1 MTYRPEDLPKKVVK
15 KVLTVGKGCGH
26 NVYMT
31 TEKQT
36 MTTTTEEQAMA
47 IYPQETIYVAVCS
60 DGLGTY
66 QARCL
71 GCSWVGPWRRKQQ
84 AATASAKSHLT
95 HIDPAALA
103 RLADEAVAARAAAHT
118 AAHAAETT
126 ARNTAEEEAKR
137 IIAEYQADYQ
147 AARSAAAYK
156 VQAL

>member
-1 MTYRPEDLPKKVVK
+1 MTEHEGDVK

-60 DGLGTY
+60 DGNGSY

-71 GCSWVGPWRRKQQ
+71 GCSWVGPWRRKLE
-84 AATASAKSHLT
+84 AATSSAKSHLA
-95 HIDPAALA
+95 HSDPAALA
-103 RLADEAVAARAAAHT
+103 RLAAESVAARAAAF
-118 AAHAAETT
+118 AAARAAETT
-126 ARNTAEEEAKR
+126 ARSAVEEEAKR
-137 IIAEYQADYQ
+137 IIADYQADYQ

>member
-1 MTYRPEDLPKKVVK
+1 MTEPEGDVK

-60 DGLGTY
+60 DGNGTY

-84 AATASAKSHLT
+84 AATASAKGHLT

-118 AAHAAETT
+118 AEAADRS
-126 ARNTAEEEAKR
+126 AAEEEAKR
-137 IIAEYQADYQ
+137 IIADYQADYQ

>member
-1 MTYRPEDLPKKVVK
+1 MTCSCGSTLEHVK
-15 KVLTVGKGCGH
+15 GAVNKVLTVGKGCGH

-47 IYPQETIYVAVCS
+47 IYVAVCS
-60 DGLGTY
+60 DAMGTY

-71 GCSWVGPWRRKQQ
+71 GCSWVGPWRRKLE
-84 AATASAKSHLT
+84 AATASAKSHLE
-95 HIDPAALA
+95 HSDPAVLA
-103 RLADEAVAARAAAHT
+103 RLADEALAALAAARAAET
-118 AAHAAETT
+118 AARSA
-126 ARNTAEEEAKR
+126 AEEEAKR
-137 IIAEYQADYQ
+137 IIADYQADYE